1 MSLVLSV
8 LQQLLIWGHLLL
20 VITFSVRVIMKRLPV
35 GVSLAWLLVLVLL
48 PYVGVGLYLLFG
60 ERFLGVKRSQRSV
73 RLRQAYLHTRQQNEA
88 VIDWGD
94 YHPASRAL
102 SRLEYRTSGIPP
114 VGGNQLTFLGETNV
128 IIDALEKDILSAQ
141 SFCHLEFYICQA
153 GGLVNRIIEA
163 LETVA
168 AKGVECRLMLDAV
181 GSSPFFST
189 KECQRLKDVGV
200 IMVKACPINMTP
212 WQLARYDL
220 RNHRKT
226 VVVDNR
232 VAYMGSFNLVDPAY
246 FKVDSGVGQWVDM
259 MARIEGPAVT
269 VFDSVFR
276 WYWNIETG
284 EDLPLLQEKLA
295 ADPTPALVQLA
306 PSGPDAAKESI
317 LSALLQAIY
326 SAEQSVDIVTPY
338 FVPGEALEQALRI
351 AARRGVTVRLV
362 VPEKVDSFLVRHA
375 SHSYFDGL
383 LTSGVEI
390 YTYRAGLLHTK
401 AIVVD
406 QRLAF
411 FGTVNMDL
419 RSLWLNF
426 EMTMIIYHQ
435 ETACELSRLLD
446 AYRADA
452 DRVSAESW
460 RQRSVVSRFFENIT
474 HLFSPLI

>member
-1 MSLVLSV
+1 MLSV

-20 VITFSVRVIMKRLPV
+20 VITFAVRVIMKRLPV

-73 RLRQAYLHTRQQNEA
+73 RLRQAYLHTRQQNES
-88 VIDWGD
+88 VIDWRE
-94 YHPASRAL
+94 YHTAGRAL

-114 VGGNQLTFLGETNV
+114 VGGNRLAFLGHTHD
-128 IIDALEKDILSAQ
+128 IIDALVADIRQARE
-141 SFCHLEFYICQA
+141 FCHLEFYICQA
-153 GGLVNRIIEA
+153 GGQVDRV
-163 LETVA
+163 VA
-168 AKGVECRLMLDAV
+168 ELLDAATRGVECRLMLDAV

-189 KECQRLKDVGV
+189 SEYHRLKTAGV
-200 IMVKACPINMTP
+200 QMVKACPINMTP

-232 VAYMGSFNLVDPAY
+232 VAYMGSFNLVDPAH
-246 FKVDSGVGQWVDM
+246 FKVDAGVGQWVDM

-295 ADPTPALVQLA
+295 ADPSPALLQLA

-317 LSALLQAIY
+317 LSALLQAIF
-326 SAEQSVDIVTPY
+326 SAETSVDIVTPY

-351 AARRGVTVRLV
+351 AARRGVVVRLL

-383 LTSGVEI
+383 LAAGVEI

-406 QRLAF
+406 QSLAF
-411 FGTVNMDL
+411 FGTVNLDL

-426 EMTMIIYHQ
+426 EMTMIIYDQ
-435 ETACELSRLLD
+435 PTACELSKLLD
-446 AYRADA
+446 AYRAEA

-460 RQRSVVSRFFENIT
+460 RQRSVMSRFFENIT